1 MTIAKLLVSLFLVGV
16 GQTALANNW
25 YDRGNGGFVLSCGEQ
40 PLMVLDVYEAQKRYF
55 YNVVFSEKAD
65 VIDKA
70 EEILSRLK
78 NIDPVRSRLYIDWLK
93 NFYQESQILT
103 DTEFMETPDLGLV
116 KKPKECTLEQVIF
129 QREPS
134 RLNPARYII
143 NEKLWKRL
151 DKDNQAAL
159 IIHELIYRD
168 FLSGMSL
175 ESTSERIRLF
185 NAIILGDKVK
195 PLSLQEYIRILQDDL
210 HLSTYTYNGITLFL
224 GATDTAG
231 RWRSAPVEFHNAD
244 KVAQGRFAANQ
255 IVNSQ
260 DFNYF
265 CMSSDDVPNGGTVEF
280 SPSGKIQGLRMSPAL
295 EENPLCA
302 YPSLVV
308 KANPKQKV
316 VVSGSNWIFDENGK
330 VNVVTGSTAKQV
342 YSKIEYKGMDYERK
356 ITLGLVPAV
365 ETYYRF
371 DGAGNLRELSLGG
384 RPCILRDMS
393 LVRFEPSAD
402 SRVWTVQIDKDGE
415 LESQL
420 TICDY

>member
-1 MTIAKLLVSLFLVGV
+1 
-16 GQTALANNW
+16 
-25 YDRGNGGFVLSCGEQ
+25 
-40 PLMVLDVYEAQKRYF
+40 VYEAQKRYF
-55 YNVVFSEKAD
+55 YPVVFSEKTE

-78 NIDPVRSRLYIDWLK
+78 KIDPVRARLYIDWLK
-93 NFYQESQILT
+93 NFYQESQVLT

-116 KKPKECTLEQVIF
+116 KKPKECNLEQVIF

-134 RLNPARYII
+134 RISPARYII
-143 NEKLWKRL
+143 NEKLWSRL

-185 NAIILGDKVK
+185 NAMILGDKIT

-231 RWRSAPVEFHNAD
+231 RWRAAPVEFHDAD
-244 KVAQGRFAANQ
+244 KISQGRFAANQ
-255 IVNSQ
+255 IVNAQ
-260 DFNYF
+260 DFTYF
-265 CMSSDDVPNGGTVEF
+265 CMSSDDVPNGGAVSF
-280 SPSGKIQGLRMSPAL
+280 SPKGKVQGLRMSPAL

-302 YPSLVV
+302 YPSLDV
-308 KANPKQKV
+308 KADGKKV
-316 VVSGSNWIFDENGK
+316 AVSGNTWTFDDNGK
-330 VNVVTGSTAKQV
+330 VSVVTGTTAKEV
-342 YSKIEYKGMDYERK
+342 YSRMEYKGMEYERK

-365 ETYYRF
+365 ETYFRF
-371 DGAGNLRELSLGG
+371 DSDGHLRELSLGG

-402 SRVWTVQIDKDGE
+402 SRVWTVQINKSGE
-415 LESQL
+415 VETKLN
-420 TICDY
+420 ICDY